1 MDQEQIALE
10 IDERPAVTS
19 IGKANAAMDDYEKRV
34 SKASGT
40 ANQAFQNYGENI
52 IRITDRSR
60 SSIERLVASI
70 EKQAETYGKTG
81 VERLVSQ
88 RDLLIKRLG
97 DEQQAVD
104 RVRAAYEKMIETQK
118 AGAGGGEGGGGFRT
132 SFLGMKD
139 LFENRQALGEVEFG
153 KTIASL
159 QGLPSILGAA
169 AGAMA
174 AIGAAAYESAKSLGE
189 WGNEITDVQMRTG
202 LSAKAVGEFQFAA
215 KAAGTDIDFTE
226 RAMRALTMSMED
238 TGEKGAKAREWAQK
252 FGLDIQGISK
262 GTADYEQTL
271 LKLGK
276 GLRSFRPALNV
287 PGPPWICCDV
297 RASAWS
303 LYSWN

>member
-104 RVRAAYEKMIETQK
+104 RVRAAYEASMGPRLISRGNAYRVIYSIFNDLHAESRVTLRQ
-118 AGAGGGEGGGGFRT
+118 GAE
-132 SFLGMKD
+132 
-139 LFENRQALGEVEFG
+139 
-153 KTIASL
+153 
-159 QGLPSILGAA
+159 SIINQL
-169 AGAMA
+169 
-174 AIGAAAYESAKSLGE
+174 IQSS
-189 WGNEITDVQMRTG
+189 TFQ
-202 LSAKAVGEFQFAA
+202 LSNN
-215 KAAGTDIDFTE
+215 
-226 RAMRALTMSMED
+226 LH
-238 TGEKGAKAREWAQK
+238 
-252 FGLDIQGISK
+252 
-262 GTADYEQTL
+262 
-271 LKLGK
+271 
-276 GLRSFRPALNV
+276 
-287 PGPPWICCDV
+287 
-297 RASAWS
+297 RASGQHAFRAA
-303 LYSWN
+303 